1 MENAKSSI
9 KCSYKCNRWL
19 SKSED
24 DHQIIRELPAIIQ
37 GKEPLPGNEEL
48 TSECSSDVQSILQAL
63 TCSYCVAFYAVKNIL
78 QIRAG
83 NVLPAC

>member
-24 DHQIIRELPAIIQ
+24 DHQIIRELPAVIQ
-37 GKEPLPGNEEL
+37 GKEPLPGNNNKWIV
-48 TSECSSDVQSILQAL
+48 SYLQTTL
-63 TCSYCVAFYAVKNIL
+63 QTPTYRVAFNAVKFK
-78 QIRAG
+78 
-83 NVLPAC
+83 